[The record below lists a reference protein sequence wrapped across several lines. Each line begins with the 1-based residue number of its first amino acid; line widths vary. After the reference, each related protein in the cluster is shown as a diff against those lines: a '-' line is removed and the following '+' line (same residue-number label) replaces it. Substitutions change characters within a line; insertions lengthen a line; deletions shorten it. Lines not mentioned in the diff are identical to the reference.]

1 MSQFD
6 WSITQKN
13 ETMEAPKI
21 EGFVTEL
28 GFPLP

>member
-6 WSITQKN
+6 WSITQKS

-21 EGFVTEL
+21 EGYVSEL
-28 GFPLP
+28 GFSLH

>member
-6 WSITQKN
+6 WSITEKN

-21 EGFVTEL
+21 EGFVSEL
-28 GFPLP
+28 DFSLH